1 MVSLVPF
8 TLMFFAVTH
17 AVGTYWRFVLRKKSG
32 IVAGHSGYVS
42 SPGPWL
48 APLGRGEFLN
58 GTSLHRWRQEIR
70 RASKKRSAEVHCF
83 RLAVGTHRDRCDHRH
98 HGRQH
103 RHGRRGCY
111 DRRHILVRGAGC
123 ELARA
128 PPAVKSNFFMVVF
141 LAFGRHHCRVISD
154 IIY

>member
-48 APLGRGEFLN
+48 APLGRDEFLVWN
-58 GTSLHRWRQEIR
+58 IFAWRRQEIDEHP
-70 RASKKRSAEVHCF
+70 KNV
-83 RLAVGTHRDRCDHRH
+83 
-98 HGRQH
+98 
-103 RHGRRGCY
+103 
-111 DRRHILVRGAGC
+111 
-123 ELARA
+123 
-128 PPAVKSNFFMVVF
+128 PPKSIV
-141 LAFGRHHCRVISD
+141 SD
-154 IIY
+154 LP